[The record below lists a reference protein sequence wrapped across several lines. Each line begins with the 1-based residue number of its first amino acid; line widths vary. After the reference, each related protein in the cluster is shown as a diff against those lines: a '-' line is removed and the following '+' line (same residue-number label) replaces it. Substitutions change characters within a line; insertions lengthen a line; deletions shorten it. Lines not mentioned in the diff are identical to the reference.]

1 MKSLSKLI
9 LFSILLISSLSFAEA
24 APFEQAQFD
33 QLQREGKPILV
44 AVHAEW
50 CSTCK
55 RQIPIVSKLLKEEK
69 YADITELNVDFDTQK
84 DVVKFFKVP
93 MQSTLI
99 VFKNGK
105 EVGRSIG
112 ETSEEKLEALL
123 DKAL

>member
-9 LFSILLISSLSFAEA
+9 LFSLLLISSLSVAKA
-24 APFEQAQFD
+24 ASFERAQFD

-55 RQIPIVSKLLKEEK
+55 RQIPIVSRLLKKEK
-69 YADITELNVDFDTQK
+69 YADITEINVDFDTQK